1 MAPTSRESR
10 LGQAWTTYY
19 EHGVF
24 MVYLPNDFRDYLG
37 RVVTGVRDWM
47 RDPRALDLM
56 AWGTVLTYQ
65 ARMEPFRF
73 NDVLTRYYEP
83 GRGFRKGYDREGTP
97 LWQPM
102 FRLQLTMQ
110 LAQEVVT
117 NRANIEGRIDE
128 YPTQAQLLF
137 DTLYYV
143 TAIHD
148 LEKPIKSEIKIS
160 KDDLRTYLR
169 ERAKND
175 RGPVLDPDFPD
186 PERLAYLWDE
196 LWHYLNLLA
205 KPAELREMALT
216 DSRRLRGS
224 PQERQL
230 QTRLLRAI
238 LPTPVISGLVRERPP
253 TVETP
258 RAQGPPPTEEPP
270 PAEEISFFFLLNRF
284 GIDPTALDKAD
295 PLGNAREAGTAL
307 GFWEGML
314 STLFE
319 SATDGQRTAADA
331 GILEQT
337 PSWEA
342 IAQARGLLSDMLSDR
357 AEAVALEA
365 VSRPEEEVR
374 GRRFAAEQLQAALEM
389 LDVWRDVFREGV
401 RAATV
406 AARAVPAGG
415 WPERRRI
422 ALRALGAFCR
432 LDQKEQPADVL
443 SFFEKDLVWPPGVV
457 TAAPPEPSESSGS
470 FVENPKALDSYCNDL
485 LALAAAGEREATA
498 VDWPALWSNFWSLWE
513 FQPTIVA
520 LHRRSSGSTPPG
532 SPAAAQSAGPDPAR
546 ATGLAVLHAARH
558 GGIPVS
564 PGLRGNLSIGQW
576 WRLVILAVFGDESI
590 PLAAVSAALRAL
602 GFPEDF
608 ERFQKNS
615 LSDFRAQSVGN
626 APVLFISIL
635 SASSPAWEWQ
645 PDRRVAAIMPPP
657 PDVGEADRAAIPDS
671 KRVQNEFDN
680 VWDRA
685 KQRAQSRSPREW
697 VRRLRGRVWRRPWHW
712 LRPLPSVRSLDLI
725 KCQEIGPEF
734 DPSERAAGVYLF
746 GFEPVPPGV
755 SGYIASPAGIA
766 DLLQRIRDME
776 QRQQSG

>member
-128 YPTQAQLLF
+128 YPTQEQLLF

-238 LPTPVISGLVRERPP
+238 LPTPVISGLVQELPSTAETPP
-253 TVETP
+253 TQVPSPTTETP
-258 RAQGPPPTEEPP
+258 PT
-270 PAEEISFFFLLNRF
+270 
-284 GIDPTALDKAD
+284 
-295 PLGNAREAGTAL
+295 
-307 GFWEGML
+307 
-314 STLFE
+314 
-319 SATDGQRTAADA
+319 Q
-331 GILEQT
+331 
-337 PSWEA
+337 
-342 IAQARGLLSDMLSDR
+342 
-357 AEAVALEA
+357 
-365 VSRPEEEVR
+365 
-374 GRRFAAEQLQAALEM
+374 
-389 LDVWRDVFREGV
+389 
-401 RAATV
+401 
-406 AARAVPAGG
+406 VP
-415 WPERRRI
+415 
-422 ALRALGAFCR
+422 
-432 LDQKEQPADVL
+432 
-443 SFFEKDLVWPPGVV
+443 
-457 TAAPPEPSESSGS
+457 
-470 FVENPKALDSYCNDL
+470 
-485 LALAAAGEREATA
+485 
-498 VDWPALWSNFWSLWE
+498 
-513 FQPTIVA
+513 
-520 LHRRSSGSTPPG
+520 
-532 SPAAAQSAGPDPAR
+532 SPA
-546 ATGLAVLHAARH
+546 T
-558 GGIPVS
+558 
-564 PGLRGNLSIGQW
+564 
-576 WRLVILAVFGDESI
+576 E
-590 PLAAVSAALRAL
+590 
-602 GFPEDF
+602 
-608 ERFQKNS
+608 
-615 LSDFRAQSVGN
+615 
-626 APVLFISIL
+626 
-635 SASSPAWEWQ
+635 
-645 PDRRVAAIMPPP
+645 
-657 PDVGEADRAAIPDS
+657 
-671 KRVQNEFDN
+671 
-680 VWDRA
+680 
-685 KQRAQSRSPREW
+685 
-697 VRRLRGRVWRRPWHW
+697 
-712 LRPLPSVRSLDLI
+712 
-725 KCQEIGPEF
+725 
-734 DPSERAAGVYLF
+734 
-746 GFEPVPPGV
+746 
-755 SGYIASPAGIA
+755 
-766 DLLQRIRDME
+766 
-776 QRQQSG
+776 

>member
-19 EHGVF
+19 EHRVF

-224 PQERQL
+224 PRERQL

-422 ALRALGAFCR
+422 ALQALGAFCR
-432 LDQKEQPADVL
+432 LDQQEQPADVL
-443 SFFEKDLVWPPGVV
+443 SFFEKDLVWPPDV
-457 TAAPPEPSESSGS
+457 AAEAPPASSVEGSKSSSS
-470 FVENPKALDSYCNDL
+470 FVENPKALESYC
-485 LALAAAGEREATA
+485 GELTAIATADEKEATN
-498 VDWPALWSNFWSLWE
+498 VDWPALSA
-513 FQPTIVA
+513 V
-520 LHRRSSGSTPPG
+520 GVPPG
-532 SPAAAQSAGPDPAR
+532 ARRPPPAGRRIDGRWPGTVRSVDSCAIRWIRHHLRPAAGSAPYGGGCRTRGAQPRTRHRLGSAAR
-546 ATGLAVLHAARH
+546 GAARRYSRDTGLAGEPVDRPMVAARDFGRFRRRKH
-558 GGIPVS
+558 TARGGLGGIAGTGL
-564 PGLRGNLSIGQW
+564 PG
-576 WRLVILAVFGDESI
+576 
-590 PLAAVSAALRAL
+590 
-602 GFPEDF
+602 
-608 ERFQKNS
+608 RF
-615 LSDFRAQSVGN
+615 
-626 APVLFISIL
+626 
-635 SASSPAWEWQ
+635 
-645 PDRRVAAIMPPP
+645 
-657 PDVGEADRAAIPDS
+657 
-671 KRVQNEFDN
+671 
-680 VWDRA
+680 
-685 KQRAQSRSPREW
+685 
-697 VRRLRGRVWRRPWHW
+697 
-712 LRPLPSVRSLDLI
+712 
-725 KCQEIGPEF
+725 
-734 DPSERAAGVYLF
+734 
-746 GFEPVPPGV
+746 
-755 SGYIASPAGIA
+755 
-766 DLLQRIRDME
+766 
-776 QRQQSG
+776 